1 MFRSEPKPS
10 GVIGRTRRLHLGYTD
25 IMSATTLKRE
35 SARERILDLAEA
47 AVLQKGFGATSIEEL
62 IAGAGISK
70 SGFFYHFP
78 DKGALAKALLL
89 RYIER
94 DRAILDDLF
103 ARADA
108 LNDDPLHGFLVA
120 MKLFAEMMA
129 EMTEV
134 HPGCMVAS
142 VCYQEQLF
150 DREIRQINEEA
161 VLAWRVRFRERLA
174 RISAAYPPR
183 IPVDLDDLADMLS
196 VVADGGIT
204 VSRVLRDP
212 QLLARQ
218 IVLYRAF
225 LRAVFLG
232 A

>member
-1 MFRSEPKPS
+1 M
-10 GVIGRTRRLHLGYTD
+10 
-25 IMSATTLKRE
+25 ATTLARRD
-35 SARERILDLAEA
+35 SARERLLDLAEA

-62 IAGAGISK
+62 IAGAGLSK
-70 SGFFYHFP
+70 SGFFYHFR
-78 DKGALAKALLL
+78 DKGELAKALLL

-120 MKLFAEMMA
+120 LKLFAELMA

-150 DREIRQINEEA
+150 DREIRDLNRDA
-161 VLAWRVRFRERLA
+161 VLAWRGRFRERLE
-174 RISAAYPPR
+174 RIAAMYPPR
-183 IPVDLDDLADMLS
+183 IAVDLDDLADMVS
-196 VVADGGIT
+196 VTVDGGIT
-204 VSRVLRDP
+204 ISRVMRDP
-212 QLLARQ
+212 RLLSRH
-218 IVLYRAF
+218 ILLYRA
-225 LRAVFLG
+225 LVRATFLG

>member
-1 MFRSEPKPS
+1 MK
-10 GVIGRTRRLHLGYTD
+10 TRD
-25 IMSATTLKRE
+25 
-35 SARERILDLAEA
+35 SARDRILELAET

-70 SGFFYHFP
+70 SGFFYHFR
-78 DKGALAKALLL
+78 DKGELAKALLL

-108 LNDDPLHGFLVA
+108 LNDDPLHGFLVGLQ
-120 MKLFAEMMA
+120 LFAELMA

-150 DREIRQINEEA
+150 DREIQEINREA
-161 VLAWRVRFRERLA
+161 VLAWRVRFRERLD
-174 RISAAYPPR
+174 RIAATYPPR
-183 IPVDLDDLADMLS
+183 IAVDLDDLADMLS

-204 VSRVLRDP
+204 VSKVLRDP
-212 QLLARQ
+212 KLLARQ
-218 IVLYRAF
+218 VVLYRAF
-225 LRAVFLG
+225 IRAVFLG

>member
-1 MFRSEPKPS
+1 MNA
-10 GVIGRTRRLHLGYTD
+10 ITQ
-25 IMSATTLKRE
+25 KRE
-35 SARERILDLAEA
+35 SARDRILELAEA

-94 DRAILDDLF
+94 DRVILDELF
-103 ARADA
+103 ARADE

-120 MKLFAEMMA
+120 LKMFADMMA
-129 EMTEV
+129 AMTEV

-150 DREIRQINEEA
+150 DREVRALAREA
-161 VLAWRVRFRERLA
+161 ALAWRVRFRERLDAIAA
-174 RISAAYPPR
+174 RYPPKV
-183 IPVDLDDLADMLS
+183 PVDLDALADMIA
-196 VVADGGIT
+196 VVIDGGIT
-204 VSRVLRDP
+204 ISRVMRDP
-212 QLLARQ
+212 PLLARQ
-218 IVLYRAF
+218 VVLYRAF
-225 LRAVFLG
+225 LRTVFLG